1 MARRSDHSRE
11 EIRDMALAAC
21 RRILS
26 EEGFRALTARRVA
39 KEIGYTVGTLYLIF
53 RNFDDMI
60 LAVNGQTL
68 EDLYH
73 RLEQATA
80 PDDLPAERRVRAL
93 CHAYL
98 DFAVS
103 QRARWT
109 LIFEYELPAGATIP
123 DWYGKKIMRN
133 FALVEHVLSPLVED
147 EKHKVSEITRALWG
161 GVHGICILAL
171 TGNLDVTG
179 VNDVRPLLD
188 ILIDNFL
195 CGLRSKE

>member
-1 MARRSDHSRE
+1 
-11 EIRDMALAAC
+11 MALAAC
-21 RRILS
+21 RRILT

-53 RNFDDMI
+53 KNFDDMI
-60 LAVNGQTL
+60 LAVNGETL
-68 EDLYH
+68 DDLH
-73 RLEQATA
+73 DSLKQATGGHGNSTEA
-80 PDDLPAERRVRAL
+80 RVRAL
-93 CHAYL
+93 CEAYL
-98 DFAVS
+98 AFAVS

-109 LIFEYELPAGATIP
+109 LIFEYELPAKAAIP

-133 FALVEHVLSPLVED
+133 FALVEHVLEPLMED
-147 EKHKVSEITRALWG
+147 RPQKVREISRALWG

-179 VNDVRPLLD
+179 VNDVRPLLG

-195 CGLRSKE
+195 CGLRSTR